1 MKIFKALT
9 EENIKAINEAIAETQ
24 WVDGKA
30 TALGAA
36 KDKKS
41 NFQITRED
49 PIFNKKILPYIV
61 KVHTSPVIRSYTF
74 FHKLISPRLASYYD
88 GGNYDWH
95 VDVALMEHERTDL
108 SFTMFLT
115 DKSDYEGG
123 EMRIQIGAGHVAT
136 FKGKKGEIFIY
147 PSGLLHKVEPV
158 TSGERRVIVGWVR
171 SKVKMHEH
179 RERLY
184 TLNKEL
190 GKFRKELGNEKTEEL
205 NTLFH
210 QMVRDY
216 SE

>member
-1 MKIFKALT
+1 MKVFKALSD
-9 EENIKAINEAIAETQ
+9 ENIDDINKAIEETE
-24 WVDGKA
+24 WKDGKA
-30 TALGAA
+30 TAMGAA
-36 KDKKS
+36 KDKKQ
-41 NFQITRED
+41 NFQITKED
-49 PIFNKKILPYIV
+49 PVFNKRILPYII
-61 KVHTSPVIRSYTF
+61 KVHTSPIVKSYTF

-108 SFTMFLT
+108 SFTIFLT

-123 EMRIQIGAGHVAT
+123 EMRVKIGAGQTAT
-136 FKGKKGEIFIY
+136 VKGNKGEIFIY

-171 SKVKMHEH
+171 SKVKQHEH
-179 RERLY
+179 RERLFS
-184 TLNKEL
+184 LNTEL
-190 GKFRKELGNEKTEEL
+190 GNFRKELGHEKTETL
-205 NTLFH
+205 NTLYH